1 MSRGGTRALPP
12 GQPAPLLSESSLEG
26 ASGSGRPLELALESL
41 PCLSLRFVLKI
52 PFSELHE
59 KGRDPAKGTKK
70 WEQRRHRPGGGTP

>member
-12 GQPAPLLSESSLEG
+12 GRPAPLLSEPSLEG
-26 ASGSGRPLELALESL
+26 APGSGRPPELALESL

-59 KGRDPAKGTKK
+59 KGRDPAKGTEK
-70 WEQRRHRPGGGTP
+70 WGQRQHRTGGGMP